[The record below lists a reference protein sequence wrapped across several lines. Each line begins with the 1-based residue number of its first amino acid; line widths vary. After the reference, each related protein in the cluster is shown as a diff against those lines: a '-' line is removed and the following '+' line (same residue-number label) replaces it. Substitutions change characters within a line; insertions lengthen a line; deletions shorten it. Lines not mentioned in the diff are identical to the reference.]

1 MTQEESTISS
11 KLWPGTDHFYLVG
24 GFNPENYARHW
35 RSSIPGIYIH
45 ILSYNILHCTP
56 THTPLNVETTKQIW
70 LAHWWPLHPMKSWQ
84 DTGCWFS
91 AEKLPQHGF
100 LPWRRVPHGTI
111 MANLMKLRM
120 MVTHYHFVITLLYF
134 ISLYIHLWQQ
144 KIEVFNRRYIYNI
157 ILYLSKVWPGKW
169 CTLWTLS
176 SPINNMSIWNL
187 AKWNQLWCARVVT
200 NLWVRLLQ
208 ASTHVWSSM
217 GGKKSEMLRNHRSW
231 GNVQFLLVWNILK
244 YGHWGYQQRQEV
256 NLSMSSERPHCRA
269 ARPNG
274 ASYP

>member
-1 MTQEESTISS
+1 MAC
-11 KLWPGTDHFYLVG
+11 PLVASASH
-24 GFNPENYARHW
+24 EIMARHW
-35 RSSIPGIYIH
+35 LLIFCWEAPATWFPALAKGTTWYHHGESHEAAYDGHS
-45 ILSYNILHCTP
+45 LSLC
-56 THTPLNVETTKQIW
+56 
-70 LAHWWPLHPMKSWQ
+70 
-84 DTGCWFS
+84 
-91 AEKLPQHGF
+91 
-100 LPWRRVPHGTI
+100 
-111 MANLMKLRM
+111 
-120 MVTHYHFVITLLYF
+120 YHFVILYLA
-134 ISLYIHLWQQ
+134 LYPSMTTKDWGIQQ
-144 KIEVFNRRYIYNI
+144 TIYIYNI